1 MYRRVLII
9 SAILVS
15 LTSATVRA
23 EDQSSLLLTDT
34 QIAQVSQRCVQVQSV
49 LFRLRA
55 NDGLR
60 RVTLGRQYET
70 ISTKL
75 MAPLN
80 SRIAI
85 NKLDGVELT
94 KTTVDFNKQLDDFRA
109 KYQTYEQAVS
119 NLIGLKCKDQP
130 VTFYDGII
138 MARDQRS
145 QVRVSVEK
153 LNTLLTQYNT
163 QFDELSRKIHSGETT
178 Q

>member
-23 EDQSSLLLTDT
+23 EDQSSLLLTDA

-153 LNTLLTQYNT
+153 LNTLLAQYNT
-163 QFDELSRKIHSGETT
+163 QFDELSLKIHSGEKT